1 MTEPR
6 PFPPSADE
14 GLTSVDRGQRVR
26 RETIIGSCH
35 DGKERAYFA
44 MPMRGVLPAD
54 MQGTSGGPASV
65 TVEDVVELAP
75 TSSAWE
81 AIEEAE

>member
-1 MTEPR
+1 MSDPKQ
-6 PFPPSADE
+6 PLPSADE
-14 GLTSVDRGQRVR
+14 GLDRVDRGQRVR
-26 RETIIGSCH
+26 RETVIGSCH

-54 MQGTSGGPASV
+54 MTNGDSAPV

-75 TSSAWE
+75 TSSSWE
-81 AIEEAE
+81 ALEDED